1 MITIYAPEA
10 QDFSTLG
17 LGALAPY
24 ECTVEEQAGGMYELT
39 MSHPM
44 DEAGKWLNIGVG
56 CIVKAPA
63 PVRETPLAD
72 EDADGEIPTEPVT
85 VTRKIYKVQTNTG
98 ANLHLRQGPSTST
111 RILSKYRPGTEVV
124 VLSQAS
130 GWGQVI
136 VCSSGATG
144 YMSMQYLVHVR
155 DETETIAGDAP
166 SPERVVYPV
175 QSRMQLFRIFKVER
189 DAAEREV
196 RVEARH
202 IFYDLLGDPTKNEYA
217 PEGVAAGTVV
227 EQLFDRALNPHGFDV
242 HCQLTGTVT
251 GEYTRRG
258 LVECLLDPDD
268 GVVPQT
274 NGRLIRDNFDIWL
287 LPDLPR
293 ETGVTI
299 RHGKNLLGATL
310 TTDWDSLVTRI
321 IPVGQ
326 DKEGKALLLEGTT
339 YMDSPHIGD
348 YPVIC
353 AQAVEY
359 DVKIGQEGI
368 DNAAQA
374 RAKLQ
379 ELAEA
384 DFSDNGVDLPTV
396 GLDVDFVALGETEEY
411 RQYADLEAVHLYDTV
426 RVIAKS
432 AGIDAAVRVTGYKW
446 DALGRKYESVT
457 LGEITDLKTT
467 VYGYELPNQG
477 IKTVKIAPGAVGSAQ
492 LRELAVQYAHIN
504 TAAVEQLSAN
514 SITALKAYIHELVA
528 ESITTDQLYAD
539 LATIALAQITTAN
552 IENANIDWASI
563 GTLVADVAE
572 IAKAHLGD
580 VDIDWA
586 QIDNLTAAVAE
597 IAKVEIGEA
606 VIDGA
611 QITDGTIT
619 NAKIENAAIDTAKIA
634 LGAIT
639 TALIATGAVGTAQ
652 IADGSITDAKIVSL
666 NADVINAGTLSVD
679 RLLLKGPDGL
689 FVAINATDEGL
700 TSEQLSQEEYQ
711 SAISGTVLVA
721 RSVTADKIAAKSIT
735 ANEIA
740 AGAITTAELAAES
753 VDASKIKAGSI
764 TTSHVAAN
772 FGETLDISSNKQV
785 EIIAGDVQQA
795 QETADSAQEAAEQ
808 AAPYISATPPEEAPE
823 AGKLWLDE
831 GVEPSVLRK
840 WRGADVPT
848 EREYTET
855 RVGCGKNL
863 LDITKIDNRGQPD
876 TIVEVNGN
884 SVRIAAESRTWGC
897 GRTYLYLLEG
907 VYTIAADITV
917 TKGEKLIGRRVST
930 DGGQTYPSVLTQS
943 TDTGEMTFTIH
954 SGEEWNQFTFFCSGG
969 TAEEGDVTY
978 SNIRL
983 YAGTDATE
991 YEPYEDIPFL
1001 ALDNAQGQISQ
1012 VEAEVG
1018 CDVTPKNMIDI
1029 NSLTTTT
1036 NTNISVATDQLR
1048 VYTTGEGGTW
1058 KGGST
1063 GGFVLRK
1070 GISYTLSAQ
1079 LVEYVSGDAYIA
1091 IRNASDNTI
1100 ISALSLDFGTTP
1112 ARMSKTYTPD
1122 SNMRVYFTAFCS
1134 NNTVLKGDV
1143 TYRGIQL
1150 EVGDEATSYEK
1161 YKGLAGKDQIC
1172 ITACGKNLIN
1182 LDDLYLPNSN
1192 TEMSTSED
1200 GVRIYTT
1207 GDGGTYRGA
1216 RTPTFWI
1223 RKGVSYTLS
1232 AELANYV
1239 SGNARAGL
1247 RNAGTG
1253 TFLNEATVSFGS
1265 TPGTLTKTFTPE
1277 SDEEVYFS
1285 MLSTNGTVLVGDC
1298 TFADIQLEIGNSAT
1312 EYEPYRSIGGGTVTP
1327 DKPLYGLPGAKD
1339 TVEVAVD
1346 GDVTVARR
1354 TAMLELDGTE
1364 TWGAY
1369 ATAVSGEMRFRM
1381 VPGATPGIQPPPDNN
1396 TAANLLCSHY
1406 LSVPAT
1412 TGGTYDCV
1420 TGISIHATEA
1430 AIYIYDER
1438 YSDGNVETW
1447 KAYLA
1452 AQKTAGTPVT
1462 IVYELAAPE
1471 TEALTAV
1478 APIAPQP
1485 GQVNI
1490 LTDADALTATIYGSG
1505 WETVNDTSDLREGLD
1520 NAQGDISGMLGSIN
1534 TMRDNISAMASQILS
1549 PDEIVTTVTESN
1561 EWQSQT
1567 TQVTQNGEGLALV
1580 QTTVSDLGGRMDTM
1594 EGVIVIDPPNI
1605 DIGVSDSNTKL
1616 HLDNEGWDILSG
1628 GSATISAREN
1638 KVVAPRFR
1646 VTDALMIGG
1655 LAFRVSNGHL
1665 YLLKN
1670 GG

>member
-1 MITIYAPEA
+1 MITIYSPNET
-10 QDFSTLG
+10 DFSTLG

-24 ECTVEEQAGGMYELT
+24 ECTIEEQAGGMYELT
-39 MSHPM
+39 MTHPM

-56 CIVKAPA
+56 CILKAPA

-111 RILSKYRPGTEVV
+111 KILSKYRPGTEVV
-124 VLSQAS
+124 VLSQAN

-136 VCSSGATG
+136 VRASGATG
-144 YMSMQYLVHVR
+144 YMSMQYLVYVR

-175 QSRMQLFRIFKVER
+175 QSRMQLFRIYKVER

-217 PEGVAAGTVV
+217 PEGAAANTVV
-227 EQLFDRALNPHGFDV
+227 EELFERALDPHGFTV
-242 HCQLTGTVT
+242 HSQLTGTVT

-268 GVVPQT
+268 GVLPQT

-326 DKEGKALLLEGTT
+326 DKEGKPLLLEGTV
-339 YMDSPHIGD
+339 YVDSPRIGD
-348 YPVIC
+348 YPVIR

-359 DVKIGQEGI
+359 DVKVGQEGI
-368 DNAAQA
+368 NNAAQA
-374 RAKLQ
+374 RAKLT

-411 RQYADLEAVHLYDTV
+411 KKYADLEAVHLYDTV

-539 LATIALAQITTAN
+539 IATIALAQITTAN
-552 IENANIDWASI
+552 IENANIDWAQI

-586 QIDNLTAAVAE
+586 QIGSLTATVAE
-597 IAKVEIGEA
+597 IAQVEIGEA

-652 IADGSITDAKIVSL
+652 IADGSITSAKIVSL
-666 NADVINAGTLSVD
+666 DADVINAGTLSVD

-700 TSEQLSQEEYQ
+700 TSEQLSQAEYQ
-711 SAISGTVLVA
+711 NAISGTVLVA

-785 EIIAGDVQQA
+785 EIIVGDVQAA

-808 AAPYISATPPEEAPE
+808 AAPYISATPPEAAPE
-823 AGKLWLDE
+823 AGKMWLDE
-831 GVEPSVLRK
+831 GVEPSVLRS

-848 EREYTET
+848 AREYEAEFAET
-855 RVGCGKNL
+855 GKNL
-863 LDITKIDNRGQPD
+863 VDIYTMESNYGD
-876 TIVEVNGN
+876 TTA
-884 SVRIAAESRTWGC
+884 RA
-897 GRTYLYLLEG
+897 
-907 VYTIAADITV
+907 AAD
-917 TKGEKLIGRRVST
+917 
-930 DGGQTYPSVLTQS
+930 
-943 TDTGEMTFTIH
+943 
-954 SGEEWNQFTFFCSGG
+954 
-969 TAEEGDVTY
+969 
-978 SNIRL
+978 RL
-983 YAGTDATE
+983 R
-991 YEPYEDIPFL
+991 
-1001 ALDNAQGQISQ
+1001 
-1012 VEAEVG
+1012 
-1018 CDVTPKNMIDI
+1018 
-1029 NSLTTTT
+1029 
-1036 NTNISVATDQLR
+1036 VATS
-1048 VYTTGEGGTW
+1048 GEGGTW
-1058 KGGST
+1058 RGVHTKPFLVYEGVT
-1063 GGFVLRK
+1063 
-1070 GISYTLSAQ
+1070 YTLSAT
-1079 LVEYVSGDAYIA
+1079 LESYASGH
-1091 IRNASDNTI
+1091 
-1100 ISALSLDFGTTP
+1100 
-1112 ARMSKTYTPD
+1112 AR
-1122 SNMRVYFTAFCS
+1122 V
-1134 NNTVLKGDV
+1134 
-1143 TYRGIQL
+1143 
-1150 EVGDEATSYEK
+1150 
-1161 YKGLAGKDQIC
+1161 
-1172 ITACGKNLIN
+1172 
-1182 LDDLYLPNSN
+1182 
-1192 TEMSTSED
+1192 
-1200 GVRIYTT
+1200 
-1207 GDGGTYRGA
+1207 
-1216 RTPTFWI
+1216 
-1223 RKGVSYTLS
+1223 
-1232 AELANYV
+1232 
-1239 SGNARAGL
+1239 GL
-1247 RNAGTG
+1247 RERESR
-1253 TFLNEATVSFGS
+1253 TFVPGMFVVFGA
-1265 TPGTLTKTFTPE
+1265 TPGTLSVTFTPTATMDVFLSALCT
-1277 SDEEVYFS
+1277 SD
-1285 MLSTNGTVLVGDC
+1285 TVLIGDC
-1298 TFADIQLEIGNSAT
+1298 TFADIQLEISGSDTAYAEYEAAGFVSLDNEDGQIERAETTARCRAKQAGAGAPSPENIRAISGRESVEIRACRKNLVDLGDLYVSTSNVGMGVSGDSVRVYTTGDGGTWRGARTTAFTIHAGTTYALSAT
-1312 EYEPYRSIGGGTVTP
+1312 LDAYVSGDARIGLRGAGNNVFLSGTTLVFGSETGSLSATFAPEADDEVYLSLLCTNGTVTGGDCTFSDIQLEIGNAATAYEPYRAMGGGTVTP
-1327 DKPLYGLPGAKD
+1327 TEPLYGLPGAED
-1339 TVEVAVD
+1339 TVDVSVD
-1346 GDVTVARR
+1346 GDVLVTHR
-1354 TAMLELDGTE
+1354 TTIVEVDGAGKSAAAST
-1364 TWGAY
+1364 TPCADGAY
-1369 ATAVSGEMRFRM
+1369 AYVTSAT
-1381 VPGATPGIQPPPDNN
+1381 GALQMEDFP
-1396 TAANLLCSHY
+1396 ALCSHFAVV
-1406 LSVPAT
+1406 SQNAPA
-1412 TGGTYDCV
+1412 
-1420 TGISIHATEA
+1420 S
-1430 AIYIYDER
+1430 
-1438 YSDGNVETW
+1438 
-1447 KAYLA
+1447 
-1452 AQKTAGTPVT
+1452 QKVAGTMMAGLTSSGVPNIWFFSDKATVEAFNTWLAVQSDAGTAVT
-1462 IVYELAAPE
+1462 IVHAMAAPE
-1471 TEALTAV
+1471 AEALTAV
-1478 APIAPQP
+1478 APIVPQL
-1485 GQVNI
+1485 GQINI

-1505 WETVNDTSDLREGLD
+1505 WETVNDTGDLREGLD

-1605 DIGVSDSNTKL
+1605 DIGSSDSNTKL

-1638 KVVAPRFR
+1638 KVVAPRFQ
-1646 VTDALMIGG
+1646 VLDALMIGG

>member
-1 MITIYAPEA
+1 MISIYAPDA

-24 ECTVEEQAGGMYELT
+24 ECTVEEQAGGMYELSMT
-39 MSHPM
+39 HPM

-111 RILSKYRPGTEVV
+111 KILSKYRPGTEVV
-124 VLSQAS
+124 VLSQAN
-130 GWGQVI
+130 GWGKVI
-136 VCSSGATG
+136 VRASGAAG

-175 QSRMQLFRIFKVER
+175 QSRMQLFRIYKVER

-217 PEGVAAGTVV
+217 PEGAAANTVV
-227 EQLFDRALNPHGFDV
+227 EELFERALNAHGFTV
-242 HCQLTGTVT
+242 HSQLTGTVT

-268 GVVPQT
+268 GVLPQT

-326 DKEGKALLLEGTT
+326 DKEGKPLLLEGTT
-339 YMDSPHIGD
+339 YIDSPHIGD
-348 YPVIC
+348 YPVIR

-359 DVKIGQEGI
+359 DVKVGQEGI
-368 DNAAQA
+368 NNAAQA
-374 RAKLQ
+374 RAKLT

-411 RQYADLEAVHLYDTV
+411 KKYADLEAVHLYDTV

-467 VYGYELPNQG
+467 VYGYELPNQS

-552 IENANIDWASI
+552 IENANIDWAQI
-563 GTLVADVAE
+563 GTLVADIAT

-580 VDIDWA
+580 ADIDWA
-586 QIDNLTAAVAE
+586 QIENLTAAVAE

-808 AAPYISATPPEEAPE
+808 AKPYISATPPETAPE
-823 AGKLWLDE
+823 AGKMWLDE
-831 GVEPSVLRK
+831 GMEPSVLRS

-848 EREYTET
+848 AREFEAEFAQT
-855 RVGCGKNL
+855 GKNL
-863 LDITKIDNRGQPD
+863 VNIYAMEANYDD
-876 TIVEVNGN
+876 TTA
-884 SVRIAAESRTWGC
+884 RAAA
-897 GRTYLYLLEG
+897 GRL
-907 VYTIAADITV
+907 
-917 TKGEKLIGRRVST
+917 R
-930 DGGQTYPSVLTQS
+930 
-943 TDTGEMTFTIH
+943 
-954 SGEEWNQFTFFCSGG
+954 
-969 TAEEGDVTY
+969 
-978 SNIRL
+978 
-983 YAGTDATE
+983 
-991 YEPYEDIPFL
+991 
-1001 ALDNAQGQISQ
+1001 
-1012 VEAEVG
+1012 
-1018 CDVTPKNMIDI
+1018 
-1029 NSLTTTT
+1029 
-1036 NTNISVATDQLR
+1036 VATL
-1048 VYTTGEGGTW
+1048 GEGGTW
-1058 KGGST
+1058 RGAHTKPFLVYGGAT
-1063 GGFVLRK
+1063 
-1070 GISYTLSAQ
+1070 YTLSAT
-1079 LVEYVSGDAYIA
+1079 LEAYASGYARVGLRERESRTFVSGM
-1091 IRNASDNTI
+1091 SVV
-1100 ISALSLDFGTTP
+1100 FGT
-1112 ARMSKTYTPD
+1112 S
-1122 SNMRVYFTAFCS
+1122 
-1134 NNTVLKGDV
+1134 
-1143 TYRGIQL
+1143 
-1150 EVGDEATSYEK
+1150 
-1161 YKGLAGKDQIC
+1161 
-1172 ITACGKNLIN
+1172 
-1182 LDDLYLPNSN
+1182 
-1192 TEMSTSED
+1192 
-1200 GVRIYTT
+1200 
-1207 GDGGTYRGA
+1207 
-1216 RTPTFWI
+1216 
-1223 RKGVSYTLS
+1223 
-1232 AELANYV
+1232 
-1239 SGNARAGL
+1239 
-1247 RNAGTG
+1247 
-1253 TFLNEATVSFGS
+1253 
-1265 TPGTLTKTFTPE
+1265 PGTLSVTFTPAATMNVFLSALCT
-1277 SDEEVYFS
+1277 SD
-1285 MLSTNGTVLVGDC
+1285 TVLIGDC
-1298 TFADIQLEIGNSAT
+1298 TFADIQLEISGSAT
-1312 EYEPYRSIGGGTVTP
+1312 AYAEYEAASFVALNNEDGQIERAETTARCRAKQAGTGEPSPENTRAISGRESVEIRACGRNLVDLSDLYVSTSNAEMSVFGDSVRVYTTGDGGTWRGARTPVFTIHAGVPYTLSATLDAYVSGDARIGLRGAENNTFLSGATLPFGSGTGSLSATFTPDANDEVYLSLLCTNSTALTGDCTFSNIQLEIGGAATAYEPYRSMGGGTVTP
-1327 DKPLYGLPGAKD
+1327 TEPLYGLPGAED
-1339 TVEVAVD
+1339 TVEVSVD
-1346 GDVTVARR
+1346 GDVLVTHR
-1354 TAMLELDGTE
+1354 TAIVEVDGTNE
-1364 TWGAY
+1364 SAVASTMPCAAGAY
-1369 ATAVSGEMRFRM
+1369 AYVTSAS
-1381 VPGATPGIQPPPDNN
+1381 
-1396 TAANLLCSHY
+1396 AALQMEDFPALCSHFAV
-1406 LSVPAT
+1406 VPKDAPASQKVA
-1412 TGGTYDCV
+1412 GTMTAGLTSSGV
-1420 TGISIHATEA
+1420 PNIWFFSSQSTVA
-1430 AIYIYDER
+1430 AFNE
-1438 YSDGNVETW
+1438 W
-1447 KAYLA
+1447 LA
-1452 AQKTAGTPVT
+1452 EQAEAGTPVT
-1462 IVYELAAPE
+1462 VVYALDAPGA
-1471 TEALTAV
+1471 EALTAV

-1485 GQVNI
+1485 GQLNI
-1490 LTDADALTATIYGSG
+1490 FTDADALTATIYGSG
-1505 WETVNDTSDLREGLD
+1505 WETVNDTSDLRDGLD
-1520 NAQGDISGMLGSIN
+1520 DAQSDISSMLGSIN
-1534 TMRDNISAMASQILS
+1534 TMRDNISSMASQIVS
-1549 PDEIVTTVTESN
+1549 PDEIVSKVTESN

-1567 TQVTQNGEGLALV
+1567 MQITQNGEGLALV

-1605 DIGVSDSNTKL
+1605 DIGVSGSNTKL

-1638 KVVAPRFR
+1638 KVVAPRFQ
-1646 VTDALMIGG
+1646 VQDALMIGG

>member
-1 MITIYAPEA
+1 MITIYAPNA
-10 QDFSTLG
+10 TDFSTLG

-39 MSHPM
+39 MTHPM

-144 YMSMQYLVHVR
+144 YMSMQYLVYVR

-175 QSRMQLFRIFKVER
+175 QSRMQLFRIYKVER

-217 PEGVAAGTVV
+217 PEGAAADAAV
-227 EQLFDRALNPHGFDV
+227 EELFARALNPHGFTV
-242 HCQLTGTVT
+242 HSQLTGTVT

-268 GVVPQT
+268 GVLPQT

-339 YMDSPHIGD
+339 YIDSPHIGD

-446 DALGRKYESVT
+446 DALGKKYESVT
-457 LGEITDLKTT
+457 LGEIADLKTT
-467 VYGYELPNQG
+467 VYGYELQRG
-477 IKTVKIAPGAVGSAQ
+477 SVKTIKIAPGAVGSAQ

-552 IENANIDWASI
+552 IENANIDWAQI

-580 VDIDWA
+580 ADIDWA

-652 IADGSITDAKIVSL
+652 IADGSITSAKIVSL
-666 NADVINAGTLSVD
+666 DADVINAGTLSVD

-795 QETADSAQEAAEQ
+795 QETADSAQEGADFATPLTGAE
-808 AAPYISATPPEEAPE
+808 PPEEAPA
-823 AGKLWLDE
+823 AGKLWIDE
-831 GVEPSVLRK
+831 GQTPSVWRR

-848 EREYTET
+848 DREYEET
-855 RVGCGKNL
+855 VSGDADSPTFVSIDNAQGQLQEVELEVGCVAQQAGTGDPSPSNIRAITGRESVEIAACGKNL
-863 LDITKIDNRGQPD
+863 LPVRSDSATSQGITYTSNGGGSY
-876 TIVEVNGN
+876 TVNGTATAVN
-884 SVRIAAESRTWGC
+884 A
-897 GRTYLYLLEG
+897 Y
-907 VYTIAADITV
+907 DIW
-917 TKGEKLIGRRVST
+917 KHAPL
-930 DGGQTYPSVLTQS
+930 
-943 TDTGEMTFTIH
+943 
-954 SGEEWNQFTFFCSGG
+954 NG
-969 TAEEGDVTY
+969 T
-978 SNIRL
+978 
-983 YAGTDATE
+983 
-991 YEPYEDIPFL
+991 
-1001 ALDNAQGQISQ
+1001 
-1012 VEAEVG
+1012 
-1018 CDVTPKNMIDI
+1018 
-1029 NSLTTTT
+1029 
-1036 NTNISVATDQLR
+1036 
-1048 VYTTGEGGTW
+1048 
-1058 KGGST
+1058 
-1063 GGFVLRK
+1063 
-1070 GISYTLSAQ
+1070 YTLSGGQ
-1079 LVEYVSGDAYIA
+1079 
-1091 IRNASDNTI
+1091 
-1100 ISALSLDFGTTP
+1100 
-1112 ARMSKTYTPD
+1112 
-1122 SNMRVYFTAFCS
+1122 
-1134 NNTVLKGDV
+1134 
-1143 TYRGIQL
+1143 
-1150 EVGDEATSYEK
+1150 
-1161 YKGLAGKDQIC
+1161 
-1172 ITACGKNLIN
+1172 
-1182 LDDLYLPNSN
+1182 
-1192 TEMSTSED
+1192 D
-1200 GVRIYTT
+1200 GVMFILSVNDENGWVSNVAISQNGGYVTT
-1207 GDGGTYRGA
+1207 TVTSLPDGQYYRLLLQVN
-1216 RTPTFWI
+1216 PN
-1223 RKGVSYTLS
+1223 V
-1232 AELANYV
+1232 
-1239 SGNARAGL
+1239 
-1247 RNAGTG
+1247 
-1253 TFLNEATVSFGS
+1253 TVNNVRVFPQIERSD
-1265 TPGTLTKTFTPE
+1265 TFT
-1277 SDEEVYFS
+1277 
-1285 MLSTNGTVLVGDC
+1285 G
-1298 TFADIQLEIGNSAT
+1298 
-1312 EYEPYRSIGGGTVTP
+1312 YEPYRSMGGGTVTP
-1327 DKPLYGLPGAKD
+1327 TEPLYGLPGAED
-1339 TVEVAVD
+1339 TVEMSVD
-1346 GDVTVARR
+1346 GDVLVTRR
-1354 TAMLELDGTE
+1354 TGVFIADGDQYAPYASAFDTPEGVYAYTAPLTGSGAAHKENFAGMCSHFTVIPRNAVQSERVAGTVMLGIPTSGDGPQA
-1364 TWGAY
+1364 WFFAAQ
-1369 ATAVSGEMRFRM
+1369 ATA
-1381 VPGATPGIQPPPDNN
+1381 
-1396 TAANLLCSHY
+1396 
-1406 LSVPAT
+1406 
-1412 TGGTYDCV
+1412 
-1420 TGISIHATEA
+1420 EA
-1430 AIYIYDER
+1430 FNAWLQQQD
-1438 YSDGNVETW
+1438 S
-1447 KAYLA
+1447 
-1452 AQKTAGTPVT
+1452 AGTPVT
-1462 IVYELAAPE
+1462 LVYELAAPE

-1478 APIAPQP
+1478 APIAPEP

-1505 WETVNDTSDLREGLD
+1505 WETVNDTGDLREGLD

-1534 TMRDNISAMASQILS
+1534 TMRDNISAMASQIVS
-1549 PDEIVTTVTESN
+1549 PDEIVSKVTESN

-1567 TQVTQNGEGLALV
+1567 TQITQNGEGLALV

-1605 DIGVSDSNTKL
+1605 DIGSSDSNTKL

-1638 KVVAPRFR
+1638 KVVAPRFQ
-1646 VTDALMIGG
+1646 VLDALMIGG

>member
-111 RILSKYRPGTEVV
+111 KILSKYRPGTEVV

-144 YMSMQYLVHVR
+144 YMSMQYLVYVR

-619 NAKIENAAIDTAKIA
+619 NATRDLVSIDTAKIA

-740 AGAITTAELAAES
+740 AGAITTAELAARAWTQARS
-753 VDASKIKAGSI
+753 RPAASRPATWRRTSARRWTYPATSRWRSSPATCSRRRKRPTARRKRRSRPRRTSRRRRRRPPGS
-764 TTSHVAAN
+764 
-772 FGETLDISSNKQV
+772 GE
-785 EIIAGDVQQA
+785 DVGGYGRIPRGM
-795 QETADSAQEAAEQ
+795 E
-808 AAPYISATPPEEAPE
+808 
-823 AGKLWLDE
+823 K
-831 GVEPSVLRK
+831 V
-840 WRGADVPT
+840 RGADVPT
-848 EREYTET
+848 EREYAET

-863 LDITKIDNRGQPD
+863 LDITKMIMTVSQTRLSRSTETLCASRRSPGHGAAGEHIYGCRKVSIPLLPILPLQRRKINRKTSQHGW
-876 TIVEVNGN
+876 
-884 SVRIAAESRTWGC
+884 RTD
-897 GRTYLYLLEG
+897 
-907 VYTIAADITV
+907 VSI
-917 TKGEKLIGRRVST
+917 ST
-930 DGGQTYPSVLTQS
+930 DAEYGLWRNDLYDPLWRGMESVYVFLLRRHSRGGRCNLFQY
-943 TDTGEMTFTIH
+943 
-954 SGEEWNQFTFFCSGG
+954 
-969 TAEEGDVTY
+969 
-978 SNIRL
+978 RL

-1001 ALDNAQGQISQ
+1001 ALDNAQGQF
-1012 VEAEVG
+1012 
-1018 CDVTPKNMIDI
+1018 
-1029 NSLTTTT
+1029 
-1036 NTNISVATDQLR
+1036 R
-1048 VYTTGEGGTW
+1048 RW
-1058 KGGST
+1058 KS
-1063 GGFVLRK
+1063 
-1070 GISYTLSAQ
+1070 
-1079 LVEYVSGDAYIA
+1079 
-1091 IRNASDNTI
+1091 
-1100 ISALSLDFGTTP
+1100 
-1112 ARMSKTYTPD
+1112 
-1122 SNMRVYFTAFCS
+1122 
-1134 NNTVLKGDV
+1134 
-1143 TYRGIQL
+1143 
-1150 EVGDEATSYEK
+1150 
-1161 YKGLAGKDQIC
+1161 
-1172 ITACGKNLIN
+1172 
-1182 LDDLYLPNSN
+1182 
-1192 TEMSTSED
+1192 
-1200 GVRIYTT
+1200 
-1207 GDGGTYRGA
+1207 
-1216 RTPTFWI
+1216 
-1223 RKGVSYTLS
+1223 
-1232 AELANYV
+1232 
-1239 SGNARAGL
+1239 
-1247 RNAGTG
+1247 
-1253 TFLNEATVSFGS
+1253 
-1265 TPGTLTKTFTPE
+1265 
-1277 SDEEVYFS
+1277 
-1285 MLSTNGTVLVGDC
+1285 
-1298 TFADIQLEIGNSAT
+1298 
-1312 EYEPYRSIGGGTVTP
+1312 RS
-1327 DKPLYGLPGAKD
+1327 
-1339 TVEVAVD
+1339 
-1346 GDVTVARR
+1346 
-1354 TAMLELDGTE
+1354 
-1364 TWGAY
+1364 
-1369 ATAVSGEMRFRM
+1369 
-1381 VPGATPGIQPPPDNN
+1381 GAT
-1396 TAANLLCSHY
+1396 
-1406 LSVPAT
+1406 
-1412 TGGTYDCV
+1412 
-1420 TGISIHATEA
+1420 
-1430 AIYIYDER
+1430 
-1438 YSDGNVETW
+1438 
-1447 KAYLA
+1447 
-1452 AQKTAGTPVT
+1452 
-1462 IVYELAAPE
+1462 
-1471 TEALTAV
+1471 
-1478 APIAPQP
+1478 
-1485 GQVNI
+1485 
-1490 LTDADALTATIYGSG
+1490 
-1505 WETVNDTSDLREGLD
+1505 LR
-1520 NAQGDISGMLGSIN
+1520 
-1534 TMRDNISAMASQILS
+1534 
-1549 PDEIVTTVTESN
+1549 
-1561 EWQSQT
+1561 
-1567 TQVTQNGEGLALV
+1567 
-1580 QTTVSDLGGRMDTM
+1580 
-1594 EGVIVIDPPNI
+1594 
-1605 DIGVSDSNTKL
+1605 
-1616 HLDNEGWDILSG
+1616 
-1628 GSATISAREN
+1628 
-1638 KVVAPRFR
+1638 PR
-1646 VTDALMIGG
+1646 I
-1655 LAFRVSNGHL
+1655 
-1665 YLLKN
+1665 
-1670 GG
+1670 

>member
-10 QDFSTLG
+10 RDFSTLG

-39 MSHPM
+39 MTHPM
-44 DEAGKWLNIGVG
+44 DAEGKWLNIGVG

-63 PVRETPLAD
+63 PVRETPLV
-72 EDADGEIPTEPVT
+72 ESEIVGEGEATEPVT

-111 RILSKYRPGTEVV
+111 AILSKYRPGTEVV

-130 GWGQVI
+130 GWGQAI

-144 YMSMQYLVHVR
+144 YMSMQYLVYVR
-155 DETETIAGDAP
+155 DETETIEGDAP
-166 SPERVVYPV
+166 GPERVVYPV

-202 IFYDLLGDPTKNEYA
+202 IFYDLLGNVVKNEYA
-217 PEGVAAGTVV
+217 PEGEAADAVV
-227 EQLFDRALNPHGFDV
+227 EELFARALNAHDFSV
-242 HCQLTGTVT
+242 HCQTARSVT

-268 GVVPQT
+268 GVLPQT
-274 NGRLIRDNFDIWL
+274 GARLVRDNFDVWL
-287 LPDLPR
+287 LPDATR

-339 YMDSPHIGD
+339 YMDSPHIDD

-446 DALGRKYESVT
+446 DALGRKYEAVT
-457 LGEITDLKTT
+457 LGEIADLKTT
-467 VYGYELPNQG
+467 VYGYELQRG
-477 IKTVKIAPGAVGSAQ
+477 SVKTIKIAPGAVGSAQ

-514 SITALKAYIHELVA
+514 SITALKAYIAEIVA
-528 ESITTDQLYAD
+528 GSVTTDELYAGI
-539 LATIALAQITTAN
+539 ASIALAQITTAN
-552 IENANIDWASI
+552 IENANIDWAQI
-563 GTLVADVAE
+563 GTLSADIAT

-580 VDIDWA
+580 ADINWA
-586 QIDNLTAAVAE
+586 NIANLTAAVAE
-597 IAKVEIGEA
+597 IAQVEIGEA

-619 NAKIENAAIDTAKIA
+619 NAKIENGAIDTAKIA

-711 SAISGTVLVA
+711 NAISGSVLVA

-772 FGETLDISSNKQV
+772 FGETLDISSNEQIQ
-785 EIIAGDVQQA
+785 IIAGNVQQA

-863 LDITKIDNRGQPD
+863 LPINTSTSTSLGITTTSNKDG
-876 TIVEVNGN
+876 TYTVNGTSTGYGAYDIDRQFGYLN
-884 SVRIAAESRTWGC
+884 PGKTYTLSGGKNGVKLLLTVSNADGFVRNHA
-897 GRTYLYLLEG
+897 
-907 VYTIAADITV
+907 
-917 TKGEKLIGRRVST
+917 VST
-930 DGGQTYPSVLTQS
+930 NGNAATFVAEDLADGEYNRIVVQCDPGTTVDNVTVYPQLEAG
-943 TDTGEMTFTIH
+943 DTA
-954 SGEEWNQFTFFCSGG
+954 
-969 TAEEGDVTY
+969 TAF
-978 SNIRL
+978 
-983 YAGTDATE
+983 
-991 YEPYEDIPFL
+991 EPYQDIPFL
-1001 ALDNAQGQISQ
+1001 ALDNAEGQMQ
-1012 VEAEVG
+1012 RVAVEAG
-1018 CDVTPKNMIDI
+1018 CRAKQAGDGQRRN
-1029 NSLTTTT
+1029 LCT
-1036 NTNISVATDQLR
+1036 NTNQGAAGWTYGNGNNAEFTISAESMQ
-1048 VYTTGEGGTW
+1048 G
-1058 KGGST
+1058 
-1063 GGFVLRK
+1063 
-1070 GISYTLSAQ
+1070 
-1079 LVEYVSGDAYIA
+1079 VSGMKFTLNEAVTGWGVLYYGSANSGSEIQLEALKPSTQYTVSFDAYSTVSNAIGAVA
-1091 IRNASDNTI
+1091 IRNMSGSGLITDVASISTLPINTWTHVT
-1100 ISALSLDFGTTP
+1100 ATLTTVEDLTEVGQQVLYFPVSLNPFTLFVCNLQLEEGSTATDWTP
-1112 ARMSKTYTPD
+1112 APGDYAPVTGRD
-1122 SNMRVYFTAFCS
+1122 SVEIA
-1134 NNTVLKGDV
+1134 
-1143 TYRGIQL
+1143 
-1150 EVGDEATSYEK
+1150 
-1161 YKGLAGKDQIC
+1161 
-1172 ITACGKNLIN
+1172 ACGKNLFDIN
-1182 LDDLYLPNSN
+1182 DREGPQGQASVEWDENGWITISANN
-1192 TEMSTSED
+1192 TN
-1200 GVRIYTT
+1200 G
-1207 GDGGTYRGA
+1207 
-1216 RTPTFWI
+1216 
-1223 RKGVSYTLS
+1223 
-1232 AELANYV
+1232 
-1239 SGNARAGL
+1239 
-1247 RNAGTG
+1247 
-1253 TFLNEATVSFGS
+1253 GS
-1265 TPGTLTKTFTPE
+1265 TIYGNYYTKVSSALRPNTNYIIAYELVQADISGPVGLAVIGNHPGSPSQFTQDWSIVIDSSRMGTHLALRTTTSDFANADYMLRTFVHFNPG
-1277 SDEEVYFS
+1277 SS
-1285 MLSTNGTVLVGDC
+1285 GTVKFRLSVLQYDPSMTAE
-1298 TFADIQLEIGNSAT
+1298 TFV
-1312 EYEPYRSIGGGTVTP
+1312 YEPYRSMGGGTVTP
-1327 DKPLYGLPGAKD
+1327 TEPLYGLPGAED
-1339 TVEVAVD
+1339 TVEVSTD
-1346 GDVTVARR
+1346 GDVTVTRR
-1354 TAMLELDGTE
+1354 TGYIASYNGESLPGRWTSSHDV
-1364 TWGAY
+1364 Y
-1369 ATAVSGEMRFRM
+1369 AE
-1381 VPGATPGIQPPPDNN
+1381 GATP
-1396 TAANLLCSHY
+1396 
-1406 LSVPAT
+1406 T
-1412 TGGTYDCV
+1412 TG
-1420 TGISIHATEA
+1420 
-1430 AIYIYDER
+1430 
-1438 YSDGNVETW
+1438 
-1447 KAYLA
+1447 
-1452 AQKTAGTPVT
+1452 AQV
-1462 IVYELAAPE
+1462 VYELAAPE
-1471 TEALTAV
+1471 TEALTAIS
-1478 APIAPQP
+1478 PIAPQP
-1485 GQVNI
+1485 GQLN
-1490 LTDADALTATIYGSG
+1490 LATDADALTATIHGSG
-1505 WETVNDTSDLREGLD
+1505 WETVNDTNDIRAALADVDSDVAGLIAGMGLLEGTV
-1520 NAQGDISGMLGSIN
+1520 AQLGEQIITPEGVVSIVAASDGYQALVN
-1534 TMRDNISAMASQILS
+1534 MASQS
-1549 PDEIVTTVTESN
+1549 AD
-1561 EWQSQT
+1561 
-1567 TQVTQNGEGLALV
+1567 GLELV
-1580 QTTVSDLGGRMDTM
+1580 QTTVSNLNGRVETLEEGVHVEGSNVGLYSSGSPFRMDIDHTGIGITENGQPTITVRESRADIPRITTQTLILGGFAYRAGESDLYQM
-1594 EGVIVIDPPNI
+1594 IV
-1605 DIGVSDSNTKL
+1605 
-1616 HLDNEGWDILSG
+1616 
-1628 GSATISAREN
+1628 
-1638 KVVAPRFR
+1638 
-1646 VTDALMIGG
+1646 
-1655 LAFRVSNGHL
+1655 
-1665 YLLKN
+1665 
-1670 GG
+1670 